1 MFFGIRWNSLRT
13 KIIAWSF
20 VPAAIILG
28 AVALVGF
35 YAYNRVT
42 GDLVI
47 QKNQEVARLSAS
59 QLARELDEY
68 TGVLEALARL
78 PDVYGGVPATQRAAL
93 KAASN
98 RLVVFDAGVVLL
110 DNHGT
115 ATAAE
120 PERPDILGQDWSA
133 RPYFRQMARTPGSLF
148 SDVVGDGPGGAAVI
162 VVAVPMM
169 GSQGE
174 FRGLAAG
181 MFRVGV
187 TTVSAFYGSI
197 VKLRL
202 GGGETAYLVDH
213 NGQVI
218 YHADAD
224 RIGEDFSGLDA
235 VREVTNGRTGA
246 LRTRDVAG
254 RDIVASYAPAPGTP
268 WGLVTEVEWGK
279 LLAGSEAYR
288 RFLFLLLA
296 LGVLIPAAVVA
307 VASRRITQ
315 PITDLIGAAQ
325 EVAGGKFGQ
334 TLQATTGD
342 ELEELIRQFNRMSA
356 QLSRSYTELQA
367 REERLALVLQGTN
380 DGIWDWDIRTGDT
393 YFSPRWKSML
403 GYEDHEIANRFEVWQ
418 QLTHPDDVPHT
429 LDTVQA
435 YLRGRTPIYQLE
447 HRLRHKDGSYR
458 WILARGI
465 VLRDAAGQPYRMA
478 GSHTDITERK
488 QADEALQRRLNFEQL
503 ITGISTDFINLA
515 PDAIG
520 AGIHR
525 ALQAIG
531 EFAGV
536 DRSYVFLF
544 SEDGATLRDTHEWCA
559 DGIRPCASALKDV
572 AVGALPW
579 LMERLRRFEAV
590 HVPRVASL
598 PPEAAVE
605 QRQFQTAGICSLV
618 NVPMTYRGALV
629 GFVGFDAVRAEM
641 AWPEDD
647 IALLRIVGEIFA
659 NALEHQ
665 RAQAALQMAYQTLER
680 RVEER
685 TAQLT
690 TLNAMAERRRAV
702 AEGLRGILTVLNSR
716 QSLDETLDYIANQ
729 SCRLLGSDAASIFR
743 LQDLE
748 GVLAIQASC
757 GLDPDYVAALR
768 IPAGLCAAGQA
779 LATRQPVAV
788 PDTRSSQII
797 YDQGGRLP
805 TEAECGQLQ
814 RLVESFRAVLT
825 VPLVVKDAGYGAIA
839 FYYREP
845 RVFSEEETQ
854 LALGI
859 GNQAAL
865 AIESA
870 RLREQA
876 EATAALAERSR
887 LARDLHD
894 SVTQLLYSVTLYA
907 EAAARLLTTG
917 ETTRAAEHLRSLR
930 DTSQDALREMR
941 LLIFELRP
949 PALEKTGLAEV
960 LRARLK
966 AVEGRGGMV
975 ADLRVEGTENL
986 PLAVQQELYQIAQEA
1001 LNNVLRHAHAQHV
1014 SVSLAFGADFARL
1027 EVADDGV
1034 GFDPVSAAEAGG
1046 QGLRG
1051 LRERA
1056 QRLGAKLE
1064 VASEAGKGTR
1074 VRVAWGN
1081 CEELGGTLRN
1091 CEGTWGNLGNIGGAR
1106 CRGSIRVGRRR
1117 RFRSCT
1123 VTRS

>member
-1 MFFGIRWNSLRT
+1 MFLGIRWNRLRT

-20 VPAAIILG
+20 VPTAIILG

-47 QKNQEVARLSAS
+47 QKNQEVARLSAG

-78 PDVYGGVPATQRAAL
+78 PDLYGGAPATQRAAL

-98 RLVVFDAGVVLL
+98 RLVVFDAGVILL
-110 DNHGT
+110 DNHG
-115 ATAAE
+115 AVTAAE
-120 PERPDILGQDWSA
+120 PARPEIAGQDWSA
-133 RPYFRQMARTPGSLF
+133 RAYFRQMARTPGPLF
-148 SDVVGDGPGGAAVI
+148 SDVIGDGPAGAAVI
-162 VVAVPMM
+162 VVAVPLI

-187 TTVSAFYGSI
+187 TIVSAFYGSI

-213 NGQVI
+213 NGQVF
-218 YHADAD
+218 YHTDTD
-224 RIGEDFSGLDA
+224 RIGQGFSGLAA
-235 VREVTNGRTGA
+235 VREVTAGRTGA

-254 RDIVASYAPAPGTP
+254 RDIVASYAPTPGTS
-268 WGLVTEVEWGK
+268 WGLVTEIEWDR

-288 RFLFLLLA
+288 RFLLLLLA

-315 PITDLIGAAQ
+315 PITDLIAAAQ
-325 EVAGGKFGQ
+325 EVAGGKFGR

-356 QLSRSYTELQA
+356 ELSRSYAELQA
-367 REERLALVLQGTN
+367 REERLALVLQATN
-380 DGIWDWDIRTGDT
+380 DGIWDWDIRAGDT

-403 GYEDHEIANRFEVWQ
+403 GYEDHEIANRFEAWQ
-418 QLTHPDDVPHT
+418 QLTHPDDVSRAQ
-429 LDTVQA
+429 DTVQA
-435 YLRGRTPIYQLE
+435 YLRNRTPIYQLE
-447 HRLRHKDGSYR
+447 HRLRRKDGSYR
-458 WILARGI
+458 WILARGMA
-465 VLRDAAGQPYRMA
+465 LRDAAGQPYRMV

-488 QADEALQRRLNFEQL
+488 QADAALQRRLNFEQL
-503 ITGISTDFINLA
+503 ITGISSDFINLA
-515 PDAIG
+515 PDAIH
-520 AGIHR
+520 AGIQR

-536 DRSYVFLF
+536 DRSYVLLF
-544 SEDGATLRDTHEWCA
+544 AADGAAVRDRREWCA
-559 DGIRPCASALKDV
+559 KGIRPCTSALHDLAPGV
-572 AVGALPW
+572 LPW
-579 LMERLRRFEAV
+579 LMARLRRFEAV
-590 HVPRVASL
+590 HVPRVADL
-598 PPEAAVE
+598 PPEAANE
-605 QRQFQTAGICSLV
+605 QRRFQAAGICSLV

-629 GFVGFDAVRAEM
+629 GLVGFDAVRAEM

-647 IALLRIVGEIFA
+647 IALLRIIGEIFV

-665 RAQAALQMAYQTLER
+665 AAQAALQASHQTLER

-685 TAQLT
+685 TAELT
-690 TLNAMAERRRAV
+690 TLNVMAERRRAV
-702 AEGLRGILTVLNSR
+702 AEGLAGILTVLNSR
-716 QSLDETLDYIANQ
+716 QSLDETLDYIAGQ
-729 SCRLLGSDAASIFR
+729 ACRLLGSDAAAIFR
-743 LQDLE
+743 LQEQAEL
-748 GVLAIQASC
+748 LTIQAAC
-757 GLDPDYVAALR
+757 GLDADYVIAMS
-768 IPAGLCAAGQA
+768 IPLGQGIVGRA
-779 LATRQPVAV
+779 LATHQPVAA
-788 PDTRSSQII
+788 PDTQDILAA
-797 YDQGGRLP
+797 YDRAGYVPL
-805 TEAECGQLQ
+805 EAERARLQ
-814 RLVESFRAVLT
+814 RLLASFRALLAA
-825 VPLVVKDAGYGAIA
+825 PLVVKDSDYGAIA

-845 RVFSEEETQ
+845 HDFSDEEAQ

-876 EATAALAERSR
+876 EAAAALAERSR
-887 LARDLHD
+887 LARELHD
-894 SVTQLLYSVTLYA
+894 SVTQSLYSVTLYA

-917 ETTRAAEHLRSLR
+917 EMTRAAEHLRSLR

-949 PALEKTGLAEV
+949 PALEKTGLAEA

-975 ADLRVEGTENL
+975 ADLRVEGAENL

-1014 SVSLAFGADFARL
+1014 TVSLAFGADFTRL

-1034 GFDPVSAAEAGG
+1034 GFDPVTAGEGGG

-1056 QRLGAKLE
+1056 QRLGASLAVE
-1064 VASEAGKGTR
+1064 SEEGKGTR
-1074 VRVAWGN
+1074 LSVAWGN
-1081 CEELGGTLRN
+1081 
-1091 CEGTWGNLGNIGGAR
+1091 
-1106 CRGSIRVGRRR
+1106 
-1117 RFRSCT
+1117 
-1123 VTRS
+1123 